1 MMTSTQPTTPSSA
14 FSVPAGHLDPL
25 RSATVFDRLYD
36 EYLPFRLYAD
46 YMLGK
51 TPAVLAKQFGLS
63 EQWVSERIE
72 AIRLCLGK
80 QVRLNLLGVDPLV
93 RQAAN

>member
-1 MMTSTQPTTPSSA
+1 MPQSTTPAASS
-14 FSVPAGHLDPL
+14 
-25 RSATVFDRLYD
+25 TVFDRLYN

-51 TPAVLAKQFGLS
+51 SPAMLAKQFGRP
-63 EQWVSERIE
+63 EHWISERIE

-80 QVRLNLLGVDPLV
+80 QVRVNLLAV
-93 RQAAN
+93 AS